1 MLRIIMNHSLTG
13 LLAPTRHYVA
23 RLNMDYFICRPQA
36 HVSSPKKPGAPLMS
50 TSPGRSGP
58 VKRFPPRL
66 GCLLLQGRINDGTK
80 FSAIFFDVTIYLTHT
95 SSHDGG

>member
-1 MLRIIMNHSLTG
+1 
-13 LLAPTRHYVA
+13 
-23 RLNMDYFICRPQA
+23 
-36 HVSSPKKPGAPLMS
+36 MS